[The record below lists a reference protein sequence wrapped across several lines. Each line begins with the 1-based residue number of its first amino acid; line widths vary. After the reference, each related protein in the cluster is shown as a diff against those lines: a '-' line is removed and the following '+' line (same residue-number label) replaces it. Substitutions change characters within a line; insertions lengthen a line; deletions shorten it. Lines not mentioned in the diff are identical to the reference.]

1 MSNSIWQSS
10 EEPQPVE
17 QLDFTSRNWTAG
29 RTYHSTASIS
39 GDGIT
44 AEEAVGAFA
53 RFLVAVGYSPVNV
66 DDLIPRW
73 RDLG

>member
-10 EEPQPVE
+10 ESQQAVE

-29 RTYHSTASIS
+29 RTYHRTASVS

-53 RFLVAVGYSPVNV
+53 RFLVAAGYSSVNV